1 MARAALSVVYSQG
14 RDDEMSALRARV
26 AELERSREELCWFD
40 RLQQVK
46 FECDHV
52 TSYECVLDYVYDLLV
67 WPIEQQRWGLREYV
81 FADGVGY
88 APGRLSF
95 NRDEHDVGYDLERTV
110 TVLLADA
117 IQNDELEHIEYYM
130 REAEEDLGLPRGS
143 LVRLSADAEF
153 R

>member
-14 RDDEMSALRARV
+14 RDDELAALRARV
-26 AELERSREELCWFD
+26 AELERFREDLCWLD
-40 RLQQVK
+40 RLQQCK
-46 FECDHV
+46 FECDYA
-52 TSYECVLDYVYDLLV
+52 TSYESILDMVYDLLA
-67 WPIEQQRWGLREYV
+67 WPIEKQRWGLREYV
-81 FADGVGY
+81 FADGLVY

-110 TVLLADA
+110 MVLLADA
-117 IQNDELEHIEYYM
+117 VQNDGLESIEYYM

-143 LVRLSADAEF
+143 LVRLPADAEF